1 MLGDPAHGNLH
12 IAKVGSDAATPV
24 MMTHVIVPRPDCWP
38 ADPALLDSF
47 DSPALLV
54 DAAGQ
59 IVFANQAARRSS
71 RSERAL
77 VGTDLVTRLFKD
89 ASEQEALSVVVHRVL
104 AGKPWKGR
112 LEVTRD
118 DGSRASA
125 DVSCSPLWR
134 EGAVVGLL
142 CVLHDPGVPGESER
156 AARRLG
162 ESLTRLARVTAEL
175 AMADTVDTVTKI
187 VTTHTA
193 DAVGATLASLTLRE
207 SENLLR
213 LVGLAGGREGEAQQ
227 WATFPILT
235 RTPASDVIRSGK
247 RLVLTGAA
255 AIAERYPDLPAAY
268 RGQRSLVCLP
278 LRVTTRTIGAIGL
291 SFPGLRTMDST
302 ELEFL
307 EIMADTCAQALDR
320 ISNMNEAAMQT
331 AKLEFLADAS
341 AELASSLDHEATLV
355 RVARLAVP
363 RFADWC
369 AIDVVE
375 GSRLNRVAVEHVD
388 PAKVE
393 LARALQDRYPPD
405 PNAPGGPWSVIRT
418 GRSEI
423 ISEITDEMLVA
434 SAVDEEQLHIARDL
448 NLRSAMT
455 VPLVARGKV
464 LGVLTWVSAESE
476 RLYGANDLAFAE
488 DLARRAALA
497 IDNAELHSQT
507 LAAAVQLQRAVLPD
521 AMPALADWDVAS
533 YYSPSGRT
541 DVGGDFYDA
550 VPISEDR
557 LAVFVGDVMGRGVAA
572 AASMAQMRA
581 AVRAYTAVDP
591 TPEVVMRN
599 LDLMF
604 AQYGSEQLV
613 TLVYLVLDPRQ
624 NELVVANAG
633 HPPPVI
639 LRSTLSTEQLPLADG
654 APLGTLPQHR
664 QHIRVP
670 FRAGDT
676 LLAFTD
682 GLIERRDEDI
692 DRGLDRVHHALPV
705 LARSDLSAALTDLVH
720 LLREPS
726 QDDDVAALVV
736 RRTT

>member
-1 MLGDPAHGNLH
+1 
-12 IAKVGSDAATPV
+12 
-24 MMTHVIVPRPDCWP
+24 
-38 ADPALLDSF
+38 
-47 DSPALLV
+47 
-54 DAAGQ
+54 
-59 IVFANQAARRSS
+59 
-71 RSERAL
+71 
-77 VGTDLVTRLFKD
+77 
-89 ASEQEALSVVVHRVL
+89 
-104 AGKPWKGR
+104 
-112 LEVTRD
+112 
-118 DGSRASA
+118 
-125 DVSCSPLWR
+125 
-134 EGAVVGLL
+134 
-142 CVLHDPGVPGESER
+142 VLHDPGIPGESER

-162 ESLTRLARVTAEL
+162 ASLTRLARVTAEL
-175 AMADTVDTVTKI
+175 AMADTVETVTKI

-255 AIAERYPDLPAAY
+255 AIAERYPDLPASN

-320 ISNMNEAAMQT
+320 ISSMNEVATQT

-341 AELASSLDHEATLV
+341 AELASSLDYEATLA

-375 GSRLNRVAVEHVD
+375 GGRLNRVAVEHVD

-405 PNAPGGPWSVIRT
+405 PNAPGGPWGVIRT
-418 GRSEI
+418 GRSELI
-423 ISEITDEMLVA
+423 GEITDEMLVT
-434 SAVDEEQLHIARDL
+434 SAVDEEQLDIARDL

-476 RLYGANDLAFAE
+476 RLYGPDDLAFAE
-488 DLARRAALA
+488 DLASRAALA

-521 AMPALADWDVAS
+521 AMPALADWEVAN

-550 VPISEDR
+550 VPIGEDR

-639 LRSTLSTEQLPLADG
+639 LRSTLNTEQLPLADG

-664 QHIRVP
+664 QQIRLP
-670 FRAGDT
+670 FGAGDT

-736 RRTT
+736 RRAT

>member
-1 MLGDPAHGNLH
+1 
-12 IAKVGSDAATPV
+12 

-38 ADPALLDSF
+38 ADPVLLDSF
-47 DSPALLV
+47 DTPALLV

-59 IVFANQAARRSS
+59 IVFANEAARRSS
-71 RSERAL
+71 RSDRAL
-77 VGTDLVTRLFKD
+77 VGTDLVTRVFED
-89 ASEQEALSVVVHRVL
+89 ESEQEALSAVVHRVL

-112 LEVTRD
+112 LEVARD
-118 DGSRASA
+118 NGSRHSA

-142 CVLHDPGVPGESER
+142 CVLHDPRIPGESER

-162 ESLTRLARVTAEL
+162 ENLTRLARVTAEL
-175 AMADTVDTVTKI
+175 AMADTVETVTKI

-227 WATFPILT
+227 WETFPILT

-255 AIAERYPDLPAAY
+255 AIAERYPDLPASN

-320 ISNMNEAAMQT
+320 ISNMNEAATQT

-341 AELASSLDHEATLV
+341 AELASSLDYEATLA

-405 PNAPGGPWSVIRT
+405 PNVPGGPWGVVRT
-418 GRSEI
+418 GRSELI
-423 ISEITDEMLVA
+423 GEITDEMLVA

-455 VPLVARGKV
+455 VPLVARGKA

-476 RLYGANDLAFAE
+476 RLYGPDDLAFAE

-521 AMPALADWDVAS
+521 AMPALADWEVAN
-533 YYSPSGRT
+533 YYNPSGRT

-550 VPISEDR
+550 VPIGEDR

-613 TLVYLVLDPRQ
+613 TLVYMVLDPRR
-624 NELVVANAG
+624 NELVAANAG

-639 LRSTLSTEQLPLADG
+639 LRSALNTEQLPLADG

-664 QHIRVP
+664 QQIRVP